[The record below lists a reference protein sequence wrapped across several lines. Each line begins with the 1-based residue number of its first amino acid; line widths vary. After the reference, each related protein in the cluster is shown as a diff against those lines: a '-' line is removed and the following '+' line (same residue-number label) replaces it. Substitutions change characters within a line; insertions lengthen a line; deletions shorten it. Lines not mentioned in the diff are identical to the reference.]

1 MATLAE
7 IRARLQEIENKSGGN
22 SGGADGAIYPFWNLN
37 EGSSAL
43 VRFLPDADPNNTFF
57 WTERQMIKLTF
68 AGIKGGDSTPV
79 TVQVPCVE
87 MFGRKDCPVLTQV
100 RPWFK
105 DPGLESLGRKYW
117 KKRSYIFQ
125 GLIVEDGLN
134 EDTSPENPIRRFII
148 GPQLFNI
155 IKASLMDPDM
165 EESPASYDRG
175 IDFRISKTKKGEY
188 SDYSTSKW
196 ARKERALTSEE
207 RAAIDEHGLFNLT
220 EYMPKEPTAEE
231 LQAISE
237 MFEASVEGEA
247 YDGNRWGNYYKPYGY
262 DNSTSTP
269 AAAPSA
275 AKPAPAPAAP
285 PAPVATNEDED
296 DTPPFEVDSES
307 TPAGS
312 KPSTDDILAMIR
324 NRNSQ

>member
-7 IRARLQEIENKSGGN
+7 IRARLQEMESKS
-22 SGGADGAIYPFWNLN
+22 SGSGSGTADGAIYPFWNLN
-37 EGSSAL
+37 EGSTSL

-105 DPGLESLGRKYW
+105 DPGLEAMGRKYW
-117 KKRSYIFQ
+117 KKRSYVFQ
-125 GLIVEDGLN
+125 GIVVEDGLN
-134 EDTSPENPIRRFII
+134 EETSPENPVRRFVI

-155 IKASLMDPDM
+155 IKAALMDPDM
-165 EESPASYDRG
+165 EETPVSYDRG
-175 IDFRISKTKKGEY
+175 TDFRISKTKKGEY

-207 RAAIDEHGLFNLT
+207 RAAIDEHGLFNLG

-247 YDGNRWGNYYKPYGY
+247 YDGNRWGSYYKPYGY
-262 DNSTSTP
+262 DNGTSTQT
-269 AAAPSA
+269 ATASAVRQAP
-275 AKPAPAPAAP
+275 AKPAA
-285 PAPVATNEDED
+285 NIGDDDD
-296 DTPPFEVDSES
+296 DTPPFEVNSKPAPSASE
-307 TPAGS
+307 
-312 KPSTDDILAMIR
+312 KPSTDAILAMIR
-324 NRNSQ
+324 NRSSQ